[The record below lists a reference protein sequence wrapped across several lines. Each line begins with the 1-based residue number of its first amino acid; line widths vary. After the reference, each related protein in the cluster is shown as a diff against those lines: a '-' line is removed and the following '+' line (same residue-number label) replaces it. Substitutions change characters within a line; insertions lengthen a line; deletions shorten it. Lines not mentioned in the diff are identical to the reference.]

1 MADNNNNDKK
11 KLDDNALA
19 DVAGGVTAD
28 YRCEK
33 CGGTSF
39 EARSTLLV
47 KCTKCGY
54 IQKKFPYMNN
64 PQNPQ
69 DIFNN

>member
-19 DVAGGVTAD
+19 DVAGGVK
-28 YRCEK
+28 YSENGVCCEN

-39 EARSTLLV
+39 KKLSPPLV
-47 KCTKCGY
+47 QCTECGY
-54 IQKKFPYMNN
+54 VQSRMIIN
-64 PQNPQ
+64 PK
-69 DIFNN
+69 DFFNN